1 MYKYLILFLIT
12 VFSCSTLFESF
23 KEESNKDFDENA
35 INNYSEKEELN
46 IFNDNKMNNKERV
59 KIPLEDFFKNPE
71 KSSFKISPNGLFI
84 AYMKPWEDGNRMM
97 NIYVKS
103 MDSNDELRITNA
115 SERSIYGFF
124 WLSNNRIAFIQ
135 DKGGD
140 ENFRIYAVDTDGNN
154 EVNLT
159 PFDNVQSQIID
170 DLDDNPNFMIVG
182 LNIRNPQIHDAYRLN
197 VNSGELTMLAENP
210 GNISSWMTDNNGVL
224 RIATT
229 SDGVNTS
236 ILYRENETKEF
247 KSILTTNFKE
257 SVNPLFFTFDN
268 NELYVSSNR
277 GRDKSAIYTFDLK
290 NGKENK
296 LIFEHPDVD
305 VYSLMRSK
313 KRKIITG
320 VIYTTDKT
328 QRVFFDSE
336 RELIQQKIEEKI
348 PNFDVAISSF
358 NKEETKAIVV
368 SYSDKSRG
376 TYYYYDLDNDNL
388 VKLADLSPW
397 LNENDMA
404 SMLPIS
410 YKSRDGLTI
419 NGYLTLPVGSSGKNL
434 PIVVNPHGGPWA
446 RDYWGFNSEVQYL
459 ANQGYAVFQMNFRGS
474 TGYGRKFWELSFKQW
489 GKTMQDDITDGV
501 NWLINEGIADPERIA
516 IYGASYGGYATLA
529 GLTFTPDLYACGVD
543 YVGVSNLFTF
553 IETIPPYWE
562 LYRQML
568 YEMVGHPEDDK
579 VLLTEGSPALNVE
592 KIKSPLF
599 IAQGANDPRVKKSE
613 SDQMVEALK
622 EQGVDVPYMIKD
634 NEGHGFYNEENRFDF
649 YREMTEFLEK
659 YLKN

>member
-1 MYKYLILFLIT
+1 MQKYIFL
-12 VFSCSTLFESF
+12 VFSLIFISSCSIV
-23 KEESNKDFDENA
+23 K
-35 INNYSEKEELN
+35 
-46 IFNDNKMNNKERV
+46 NDNKMNDNMNDKERV
-59 KIPLEDFFKNPE
+59 EIPMEDFFRNPE
-71 KSSFKISPNGLFI
+71 KSSFNISPNGLLI
-84 AYMKPWEDGNRMM
+84 AYMKPWEEGNRMM

-103 MDSNDELRITNA
+103 MDSNDEFRITDA

-124 WLSNNRIAFIQ
+124 WISNERIAYIQ

-140 ENFRIYAVDTDGNN
+140 ENFRIYAVNIDGTN

-170 DLDDNPNFMIVG
+170 DLEDNPDYMIVG

-229 SDGVNTS
+229 SDGINTS
-236 ILYRENETKEF
+236 ILYREDETKEF
-247 KSILTTNFKE
+247 VSILTTNFKE
-257 SVNPLFFTFDN
+257 SVSPLFFTFDN
-268 NELYVSSNR
+268 SELYVSSNR
-277 GRDKSAIYTFDLK
+277 GRDKSAIYTFNLEAA
-290 NGKENK
+290 KEDK
-296 LIFEHPDVD
+296 LIFEHPEVD

-313 KRKIITG
+313 KRQVITG
-320 VIYTTDKT
+320 VVYTTDKT
-328 QRVFFDSE
+328 RRVFFDKE
-336 RELIQQKIEEKI
+336 REALQQKIEQKL
-348 PNFDVAISSF
+348 PNIDVAISSF
-358 NKEETKAIVV
+358 NKDETKAVLV
-368 SYSDKSRG
+368 AYSDKSRG
-376 TYYYYDLDNDNL
+376 TYYYYDIKDDKLS
-388 VKLADLSPW
+388 KLADLSPW
-397 LNENDMA
+397 LNEEDMA
-404 SMLPIS
+404 SMIPIS
-410 YKSRDGLTI
+410 YQSRDGLTI

-434 PIVVNPHGGPWA
+434 PVVVNPHGGPWA

-474 TGYGRKFWELSFKQW
+474 TGYGREFWELSFKQW

-501 NWLINEGIADPERIA
+501 NWLISEGIADPDRIA

-568 YEMVGHPEDDK
+568 YEMVGHPEKDK

-592 KIKSPLF
+592 KIKAPLF

-622 EQGVDVPYMIKD
+622 NQGVDVPYMVKE

-649 YREMTEFLEK
+649 YRAMTEFLDK
-659 YLKN
+659 YLQN